1 MAHMKLLALAWVWP
15 DSLIAIG
22 IITVIAVITRWLIVR
37 AIDLA
42 SRSAIK
48 RARAQR
54 ERNLS
59 RAERL
64 LHQAAGLSTE
74 RAEQRIRTVASL
86 SRNLTSIT
94 IAVIGLLTVLSVFE
108 IPLAPLLASAGVG
121 GIALAFGAQSLIK
134 DFMSGIFMI
143 MEDQYGVGDLIDVG
157 EVRGTVEEVG
167 LRVTQIRDLT
177 GTLWYV
183 RNGEI
188 LRVGNQSQGW
198 STAIIDVP
206 VAQDE
211 DSATVIEV
219 LDQVAAEAEADEEL
233 SKVLLERPTVAGVNS
248 VSATT
253 MVIRMTAKATAN
265 QHYGV
270 QRTLLARSMA
280 ALAKAGVRSPVTTFG
295 VVGQQ

>member
-1 MAHMKLLALAWVWP
+1 MADMNPLALAWVWP
-15 DSLIAIG
+15 DSLIAVG
-22 IITVIAVITRWLIVR
+22 IIVVIAVLTRWLIVR
-37 AIDLA
+37 AISLA

-54 ERNLS
+54 DRTLS

-64 LHQAAGLSTE
+64 LSQATGLDSE

-86 SRNLTSIT
+86 SRNLVSIT
-94 IAVIGLLTVLSVFE
+94 VVVIGLLTIMSVFD
-108 IPLAPLLASAGVG
+108 IPTAPLLASAGVG
-121 GIALAFGAQSLIK
+121 GLVLAFGAQSLIK
-134 DFMSGIFMI
+134 DFISGIFMI
-143 MEDQYGVGDLIDVG
+143 MEDQYGVGDLVDVG

-167 LRVTQIRDLT
+167 LRVTQVRDLT

-211 DSATVIEV
+211 DSERVIEI
-219 LDQVAAEAEADEEL
+219 LDQVAADAEDDEEL
-233 SKVLLERPTVAGVNS
+233 SKVLLERPAVAGVNS

-253 MVIRMTAKATAN
+253 MIIRMTAKATAN
-265 QHYGV
+265 QHFGV

-280 ALAKAGVRSPVTTFG
+280 ALAKAGVRGPVTTFG

>member
-1 MAHMKLLALAWVWP
+1 MNPLALAWVWP
-15 DSLIAIG
+15 DSLIAVG
-22 IITVIAVITRWLIVR
+22 IIVVIAVLTRWLIVR
-37 AIDLA
+37 AISLA

-54 ERNLS
+54 DRTLS

-64 LHQAAGLSTE
+64 LSQATGLDSE

-86 SRNLTSIT
+86 SRNLVSIT
-94 IAVIGLLTVLSVFE
+94 VVVIGLLTIMSVFD
-108 IPLAPLLASAGVG
+108 IPTAPLLASAGVG
-121 GIALAFGAQSLIK
+121 GLVLAFGAQSLIK
-134 DFMSGIFMI
+134 DFISGIFMI
-143 MEDQYGVGDLIDVG
+143 MEDQYGVGDLVDVG

-167 LRVTQIRDLT
+167 LRVTQVRDLT

-211 DSATVIEV
+211 DSERVIEI
-219 LDQVAAEAEADEEL
+219 LDQVAADAEDDEEL
-233 SKVLLERPTVAGVNS
+233 SKVLLERPAVAGVNS

-253 MVIRMTAKATAN
+253 MIIRMTAKATAN
-265 QHYGV
+265 QHFGV

-280 ALAKAGVRSPVTTFG
+280 ALAKAGVRGPVTTFG

>member
-1 MAHMKLLALAWVWP
+1 MADMNALALAWVWP
-15 DSLIAIG
+15 DSLIAVG
-22 IITVIAVITRWLIVR
+22 IIVVIAVVTRWLIVR
-37 AIDLA
+37 AISLA

-54 ERNLS
+54 DRTLS

-64 LHQAAGLSTE
+64 LSQATGLNTE

-86 SRNLTSIT
+86 SRNLVSIT
-94 IAVIGLLTVLSVFE
+94 VVVIGLLTVMSVFD
-108 IPLAPLLASAGVG
+108 IPTAPLLASAGVG
-121 GIALAFGAQSLIK
+121 GLVLAFGAQSLIK
-134 DFMSGIFMI
+134 DFISGIFMI
-143 MEDQYGVGDLIDVG
+143 MEDQYGVGDLVDVG

-198 STAIIDVP
+198 STAIIDIP

-211 DSATVIEV
+211 DSARVIEI
-219 LDQVAAEAEADEEL
+219 LDQVAADAEDDEEL

-253 MVIRMTAKATAN
+253 MIIRMTAKATAN

-280 ALAKAGVRSPVTTFG
+280 ALAKAGVRGPVTTFG

>member
-1 MAHMKLLALAWVWP
+1 MADMEPLALAWVWP
-15 DSLIAIG
+15 DSLIAVGVIVV
-22 IITVIAVITRWLIVR
+22 ISVIARWLIVR
-37 AIDLA
+37 AIDLG

-48 RARAQR
+48 RAQAQR
-54 ERNLS
+54 DRTLS

-64 LHQAAGLSTE
+64 LSQATGLSSE

-86 SRNLTSIT
+86 SRNLVSIT
-94 IAVIGLLTVLSVFE
+94 VVVIGLLTIMSIFD
-108 IPLAPLLASAGVG
+108 IPMAPLLASAGVG
-121 GIALAFGAQSLIK
+121 GLVLAFGAQSLIK
-134 DFMSGIFMI
+134 DFISGIFMI

-167 LRVTQIRDLT
+167 LRVTQVRDFT

-198 STAIIDVP
+198 STAIVDVP

-211 DSATVIEV
+211 DADKVIEI
-219 LDQVAAEAEADEEL
+219 LTEVATEAEDDEEL
-233 SKVLLERPTVAGVNS
+233 AKVLLERPTVAGVNS

-253 MVIRMTAKATAN
+253 MIIRMTAKATPN

>member
-1 MAHMKLLALAWVWP
+1 
-15 DSLIAIG
+15 
-22 IITVIAVITRWLIVR
+22 
-37 AIDLA
+37 
-42 SRSAIK
+42 
-48 RARAQR
+48 
-54 ERNLS
+54 
-59 RAERL
+59 
-64 LHQAAGLSTE
+64 
-74 RAEQRIRTVASL
+74 
-86 SRNLTSIT
+86 
-94 IAVIGLLTVLSVFE
+94 
-108 IPLAPLLASAGVG
+108 
-121 GIALAFGAQSLIK
+121 
-134 DFMSGIFMI
+134 MI

-167 LRVTQIRDLT
+167 LRVTQVRDLT

-211 DSATVIEV
+211 DSERVIEI
-219 LDQVAAEAEADEEL
+219 LDQVAADAEDDEEL

-253 MVIRMTAKATAN
+253 MIIRMTAKATAN

-280 ALAKAGVRSPVTTFG
+280 ALAKAGVRGPVTTFG

>member
-1 MAHMKLLALAWVWP
+1 MADMRLLSLAWVWP
-15 DSLIAIG
+15 DSLIAVG
-22 IITVIAVITRWLIVR
+22 IIVVIAVITRWLIVR

-48 RARAQR
+48 QARATR

-64 LHQAAGLSTE
+64 LHQASGLSTE
-74 RAEQRIRTVASL
+74 RGEQRIRTVASL
-86 SRNLTSIT
+86 SRNLTSII
-94 IAVIGLLTVLSVFE
+94 IAVIGLLTVLAVLE

-134 DFMSGIFMI
+134 DFISGIFMI
-143 MEDQYGVGDLIDVG
+143 MEDQYGVGDLVDVG
-157 EVRGTVEEVG
+157 EVHGTVEEVS
-167 LRVTQIRDLT
+167 LRVTQIRDPS

-206 VAQDE
+206 VAHDE
-211 DSATVIEV
+211 DPSAVIAL
-219 LDQVAAEAEADEEL
+219 LDQVAAEAEEDEEL
-233 SKVLLERPTVAGVNS
+233 SKVLLDRPAVAGVNS

-253 MVIRMTAKATAN
+253 MIIRMTAKATAN
-265 QHYGV
+265 QHFGV
-270 QRTLLARSMA
+270 QRTLLARSVA
-280 ALAKAGVRSPVTTFG
+280 ALSKAGVRSPVTTFG

>member
-1 MAHMKLLALAWVWP
+1 MADMKPLALAWVWP
-15 DSLIAIG
+15 DSLIAVG
-22 IITVIAVITRWLIVR
+22 IIVVVAVVTRWLIVR
-37 AIDLA
+37 AISLA

-54 ERNLS
+54 ERTLS

-64 LHQAAGLSTE
+64 LTQATGLDSE

-86 SRNLTSIT
+86 SRNLVSIT
-94 IAVIGLLTVLSVFE
+94 VVVIGLLTVMSVFD
-108 IPLAPLLASAGVG
+108 IPTAPLLASAGVG
-121 GIALAFGAQSLIK
+121 GLVLAFGAQSLIK
-134 DFMSGIFMI
+134 DFISGIFMI

-167 LRVTQIRDLT
+167 LRVTQVRDLT

-206 VAQDE
+206 VAPDE
-211 DSATVIEV
+211 DSAKVIAV
-219 LDQVAAEAEADEEL
+219 LDQVATEAEADDEL
-233 SKVLLERPTVAGVNS
+233 SKVLLDRPAVAGVNS

-253 MVIRMTAKATAN
+253 MVIRMTAKATPN

-295 VVGQQ
+295 VLGPQ

>member
-1 MAHMKLLALAWVWP
+1 MNALALAWVWP
-15 DSLIAIG
+15 DSLIAVG
-22 IITVIAVITRWLIVR
+22 IIVVIAVVTRWLIVR
-37 AIDLA
+37 AISLA

-54 ERNLS
+54 DRTLS

-64 LHQAAGLSTE
+64 LSQATGLNTE

-86 SRNLTSIT
+86 SRNLVSIT
-94 IAVIGLLTVLSVFE
+94 VVVIGLLTVMSVFD
-108 IPLAPLLASAGVG
+108 IPTAPLLASAGVG
-121 GIALAFGAQSLIK
+121 GLVLAFGAQSLIK
-134 DFMSGIFMI
+134 DFISGIFMI
-143 MEDQYGVGDLIDVG
+143 MEDQYGVGDLVDVG

-198 STAIIDVP
+198 STAIIDIP

-211 DSATVIEV
+211 DSARVIEI
-219 LDQVAAEAEADEEL
+219 LDQVAADAEDDEEL

-253 MVIRMTAKATAN
+253 MIIRMTAKATAN

-280 ALAKAGVRSPVTTFG
+280 ALAKAGVRSPVATFG

>member
-1 MAHMKLLALAWVWP
+1 MADMNALALAWTWP
-15 DSLIAIG
+15 DSLIAVG
-22 IITVIAVITRWLIVR
+22 IIVVVAVMTRWLIVR
-37 AIDLA
+37 AISLA
-42 SRSAIK
+42 ARSAIK
-48 RARAQR
+48 RARTQR
-54 ERNLS
+54 DRTLS

-64 LHQAAGLSTE
+64 LTQATGLNTE

-86 SRNLTSIT
+86 SRNLVSIT
-94 IAVIGLLTVLSVFE
+94 VVVIGLLTIMSVFD
-108 IPLAPLLASAGVG
+108 IPTAPLLASAGVG
-121 GIALAFGAQSLIK
+121 GLVLAFGAQSLIK

-143 MEDQYGVGDLIDVG
+143 MEDQYGVGDLVDVG
-157 EVRGTVEEVG
+157 EVRGIVEEVG
-167 LRVTQIRDLT
+167 LRITQIRDLT

-206 VAQDE
+206 VAHDE
-211 DSATVIEV
+211 DSDRVIEI
-219 LDQVAAEAEADEEL
+219 LDEVAAEAEDDEEL

-253 MVIRMTAKATAN
+253 MIIRMTAKTTSN
-265 QHYGV
+265 QHYGM

-280 ALAKAGVRSPVTTFG
+280 ALAKAGVRGPAPAFG

>member
-1 MAHMKLLALAWVWP
+1 MADMEPLALAWVWP
-15 DSLIAIG
+15 DSLIAVG
-22 IITVIAVITRWLIVR
+22 IIVVIAVVTRWLIVR
-37 AIDLA
+37 AISLA

-54 ERNLS
+54 DRTLS

-64 LHQAAGLSTE
+64 LSQATGLNSE

-86 SRNLTSIT
+86 SRNLASIT
-94 IAVIGLLTVLSVFE
+94 VVVIGLLTILSVFD
-108 IPLAPLLASAGVG
+108 IPTAPLLASAGVG
-121 GIALAFGAQSLIK
+121 GLVLAFGAQSLIK
-134 DFMSGIFMI
+134 DFISGIFMI

-167 LRVTQIRDLT
+167 LRVTQVRDLT

-211 DSATVIEV
+211 DADKVITV
-219 LDQVAAEAEADEEL
+219 LDQVAAEAEDDEEL
-233 SKVLLERPTVAGVNS
+233 AKVLLERPTVAGVNS

-253 MVIRMTAKATAN
+253 MIIRMTAKVTSN

>member
-1 MAHMKLLALAWVWP
+1 MADMNALALAWVWP
-15 DSLIAIG
+15 DSLIAVG
-22 IITVIAVITRWLIVR
+22 IIVVIAVVTRWLIVR
-37 AIDLA
+37 AISLA

-54 ERNLS
+54 DRTLS

-64 LHQAAGLSTE
+64 LSQATGLNTE

-86 SRNLTSIT
+86 SRNLVSIT
-94 IAVIGLLTVLSVFE
+94 VVVIGLLTVMSVFD
-108 IPLAPLLASAGVG
+108 IPTAPLLASAGVG
-121 GIALAFGAQSLIK
+121 GLVLAFGAQSLIK
-134 DFMSGIFMI
+134 DFISGIFMI
-143 MEDQYGVGDLIDVG
+143 MEDQYGVGDLVDVG

-198 STAIIDVP
+198 STAIIDIP

-211 DSATVIEV
+211 DSARVIEI
-219 LDQVAAEAEADEEL
+219 LDQVAADAEDDEEL